1 MDETWYF
8 ARDGQRMGPFS
19 FEQLKQMASSG
30 VLNMGDMMLRLG
42 EQAWVPAKS
51 VEGLFAAGSE
61 IENATIPAKPQADRS
76 SLPER
81 MPPTPPPVPAAAVG
95 ATRHP
100 EGTVEPS
107 AAMATLPSVPGLARA
122 AGIIWCLFGL
132 LTLILILAMS
142 EPLSAVLVGLFGG
155 AFIFVGIQTVGGWA
169 RDVLGNGI
177 GSLILGGAGML
188 GGLGLLNQGG
198 PYAPGGLMLMVIG
211 FPLVAAGI
219 CALSVRS
226 AYKRR
231 RREKERQMPIE

>member
-1 MDETWYF
+1 MDQTWYF

-42 EQAWVPAKS
+42 EQKWVPAKS
-51 VEGLFAAGSE
+51 VDGLFAAGSE
-61 IENATIPAKPQADRS
+61 IEIATISAKPQADRS

-81 MPPTPPPVPAAAVG
+81 MRPTPPPVPTAASATQHPMDSAAVSVD
-95 ATRHP
+95 T
-100 EGTVEPS
+100 
-107 AAMATLPSVPGLARA
+107 ATLPPVPGFARA
-122 AGIIWCLFGL
+122 AGILWCVFG
-132 LTLILILAMS
+132 TLALVLILATS
-142 EPLSAVLVGLFGG
+142 EPLTAVLVGLFGG

-188 GGLGLLNQGG
+188 GGLGMLNQGG
-198 PYAPGGLMLMVIG
+198 PYAPGGVMLLVIG